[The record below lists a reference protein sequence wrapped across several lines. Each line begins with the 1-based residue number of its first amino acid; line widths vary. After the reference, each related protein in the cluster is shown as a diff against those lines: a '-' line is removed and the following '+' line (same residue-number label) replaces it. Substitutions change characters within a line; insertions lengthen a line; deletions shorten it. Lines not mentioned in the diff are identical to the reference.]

1 MKSNLAISNFIPLFQ
16 YFTHTAI
23 LFRKNPHAFCT
34 FGDFA
39 LPTSAPR
46 GVAAPKILPRILK
59 KCVSSD
65 AL

>member
-34 FGDFA
+34 FSFYSKYPA
-39 LPTSAPR
+39 
-46 GVAAPKILPRILK
+46 ILYRIEYGIIRYNTI
-59 KCVSSD
+59 
-65 AL
+65 